1 MLCMVGDA
9 MLFNCYEKSGGGES
23 KENSYDM
30 TMLLFNDIKILKNT
44 IAHQSQQS

>member
-1 MLCMVGDA
+1 MP
-9 MLFNCYEKSGGGES
+9 CYSIVMKNRGGGG